1 MKTQL
6 KINGELKDV
15 EIENGEITI
24 IEPEKKVTGWERVKK
39 MIGIISPAL
48 PEM

>member
-15 EIENGEITI
+15 EIENGEITMNLNG
-24 IEPEKKVTGWERVKK
+24 EWTDNV
-39 MIGIISPAL
+39 
-48 PEM
+48 